1 MIRVLGDR
9 RVKMTHGNTD
19 HGENWP
25 YSLVKEDQSLHS
37 NYDCQIKLF
46 SLLKLLKQNIQ
57 YISREPENRTAVCW
71 VANSRSASK
80 EN

>member
-1 MIRVLGDR
+1 MVRVLGDR

-19 HGENWP
+19 HEENWP

-37 NYDCQIKLF
+37 NYDWQIKLF

-57 YISREPENRTAVCW
+57 YNF
-71 VANSRSASK
+71 
-80 EN
+80 